1 MVSLEI
7 LVLAVFTIIMAIAA
21 LETEKISRAI
31 AFLALSAFGIGSI
44 FFVVGAIYAAMLE
57 YFLYGGALVIL
68 FMAAASFTK
77 REEEESPNE

>member
-1 MVSLEI
+1 MVSIEI

-31 AFLALSAFGIGSI
+31 AFLALSAVGVGGI
-44 FFVVGAIYAAMLE
+44 FFVVGAVYAAMLE
-57 YFLYGGALVIL
+57 FFLYGGALVIL